1 MIAGTAAGDR
11 GPVWGRTAARAAWS
25 VLALS
30 ICLATMAGGLGL
42 ARGPVTGVAAFTA
55 AELVVYLAFLAW
67 VAVGTVIV
75 TRQPGNRVGWILC
88 AAGTVVLLSGF
99 AAEYAVSALLGGWST
114 LPAGRALAWVAS
126 WTTVLGLGLF
136 FYLLLLFPD
145 GHLPSPRWRWVAWLY
160 GAGMAAGIVALA
172 LRPGVFAPSLRDLGP
187 IRNPLGLTAAAPV
200 LGLVD
205 AISRLIVT
213 VLYLAAV
220 GSLLVRL
227 RRSRGIERQQL
238 KWVAYAGGML
248 IGFLLL
254 VNLLEGRRV
263 PLAVQLAVEIGFF
276 VLGVLGVPTAV
287 AVAIL
292 RYRLYDI
299 DRLINRTLVYGLL
312 TALLGGVYAGAV
324 LVLGQLFGR
333 VGGEPPTWAV
343 AGATLTV
350 AALFQPARRRIQV
363 VVDRRFDRRRYD
375 MATTVETFS
384 VRLRDEL
391 DLDMLSAELLAVVD
405 QTVQPAKASLW
416 LRPPT
421 QRSHRSEGQGSLSA

>member
-1 MIAGTAAGDR
+1 
-11 GPVWGRTAARAAWS
+11 
-25 VLALS
+25 
-30 ICLATMAGGLGL
+30 
-42 ARGPVTGVAAFTA
+42 
-55 AELVVYLAFLAW
+55 
-67 VAVGTVIV
+67 
-75 TRQPGNRVGWILC
+75 
-88 AAGTVVLLSGF
+88 
-99 AAEYAVSALLGGWST
+99 
-114 LPAGRALAWVAS
+114 
-126 WTTVLGLGLF
+126 
-136 FYLLLLFPD
+136 
-145 GHLPSPRWRWVAWLY
+145 
-160 GAGMAAGIVALA
+160 
-172 LRPGVFAPSLRDLGP
+172 VFAPSLRDLGP

-227 RRSRGIERQQL
+227 RRSSGIERQQL
-238 KWVAYAGGML
+238 KWVAYAGAML
-248 IGFLLL
+248 IGFLVL

-299 DRLINRTLVYGLL
+299 DRIINRTVVYGLL
-312 TALLGGVYAGAV
+312 TALLGAVYAGVV

-350 AALFQPARRRIQV
+350 AALFQPARRRIQA

-375 MATTVETFS
+375 MAKTVETFS

-405 QTVQPAKASLW
+405 QTVQPAKVSLW

-421 QRSHRSEGQGSLSA
+421 QLSHRSEGQGSFSA